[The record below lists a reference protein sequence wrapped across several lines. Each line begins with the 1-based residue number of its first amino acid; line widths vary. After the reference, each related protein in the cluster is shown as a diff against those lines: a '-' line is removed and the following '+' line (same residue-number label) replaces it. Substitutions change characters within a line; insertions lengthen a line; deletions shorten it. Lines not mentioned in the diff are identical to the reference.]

1 MSNKTI
7 SVPKHLQANRSKS
20 IVKIASW
27 ILKYFNWSIRGAIPS
42 DKRVVVVVGPHT
54 SNWDFIIGVLVILS
68 LDARINWIGKHT
80 IFRNGFKNF
89 LIKLGGIPVNRDNPS
104 ELFKKINKLTEKS
117 NGYLIAMAPEGTRK
131 KVNKLKSGFIRIA
144 DQTNSKIL
152 LAGID
157 FQKKFINLDR
167 FFIPSG
173 DLNDDLQYVQ
183 NYFNLYSGKKIQ

>member
-1 MSNKTI
+1 M
-7 SVPKHLQANRSKS
+7 
-20 IVKIASW
+20 
-27 ILKYFNWSIRGAIPS
+27 
-42 DKRVVVVVGPHT
+42 VGPHT

-80 IFRNGFKNF
+80 IFKNGFENF

-144 DQTNSKIL
+144 NQTNSKIL

-167 FFIPSG
+167 FFVPSG

>member
-1 MSNKTI
+1 MPNKTI

-27 ILKYFNWSIRGAIPS
+27 ILKYLNWSIRGAIPN

-80 IFRNGFKNF
+80 IFKNGFKNF

-144 DQTNSKIL
+144 NQTNSKIL

-157 FQKKFINLDR
+157 FQKKYINLDR